1 MACICL
7 LQKQYKPL
15 LEDSTRFLV
24 SYLILLSVFPIL
36 FWSCVVRA
44 DCRFGAV
51 FLCRKLLP
59 KFSAATCWCA
69 CFVTGWFLSE
79 VCECYLCVSLNVNP
93 HHLFSCPRLKF
104 SILCS
109 LPTCGSLL
117 PAFHHM
123 DAYFESSHSPIY
135 FLIFD

>member
-24 SYLILLSVFPIL
+24 SYLILLSFFPIL
-36 FWSCVVRA
+36 FWSCVLRA

-51 FLCRKLLP
+51 FLCSKLLP
-59 KFSAATCWCA
+59 KFSAAACWRA

-79 VCECYLCVSLNVNP
+79 VCDVNCMLMSRGISDAEKPHLRRKLLELIREENNQVFCYI
-93 HHLFSCPRLKF
+93 LFAQS
-104 SILCS
+104 SSYIIL
-109 LPTCGSLL
+109 
-117 PAFHHM
+117 FW
-123 DAYFESSHSPIY
+123 
-135 FLIFD
+135 